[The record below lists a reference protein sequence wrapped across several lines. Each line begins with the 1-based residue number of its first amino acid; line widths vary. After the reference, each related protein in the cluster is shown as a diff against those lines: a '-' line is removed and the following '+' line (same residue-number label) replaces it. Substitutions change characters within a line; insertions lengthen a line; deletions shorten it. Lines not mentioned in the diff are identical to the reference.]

1 VLSWVCFFCQL
12 HFNINQYTT
21 QSRRCSNPNAIDQLV
36 EVRDEMLG
44 KEEELSL
51 EAPTLVDGEYKG
63 GTAFERLGQE
73 GVKGTRCYSLS
84 LTHQSPRCIV
94 SPTAGGKVYEGDST
108 ENERMR
114 NHAVKVS

>member
-1 VLSWVCFFCQL
+1 
-12 HFNINQYTT
+12 
-21 QSRRCSNPNAIDQLV
+21 
-36 EVRDEMLG
+36 MLG

-51 EAPTLVDGEYKG
+51 ETPTLVDGEYKG